1 MRYWRH
7 DRIDHLGMREQ
18 QVFNLFRVDALAAAT
33 EHVVDPAAEI
43 EETRFILAENIAS
56 VQPSIGELLARD
68 LGLVVIAE
76 THIRAANPQ
85 LAFLCILAVPIAESH
100 LDLRRSR
107 AGAAARHRAPVNR
120 RPQRG
125 DAL

>member
-1 MRYWRH
+1 MCYWRH
-7 DRIDHLGMREQ
+7 DRIDHLWRGAP
-18 QVFNLFRVDALAAAT
+18 QVRARVRVDALAAAT

-85 LAFLCILAVPIAESH
+85 LAFLCILAVRIDESH
-100 LDLRRSR
+100 LDLRRSH
-107 AGAAARHRAPVNR
+107 AGAGARHRTPLHR
-120 RPQRG
+120 RPQ
-125 DAL
+125 